1 MTNIDAL
8 IQAQVSVNALKP
20 ALNWD
25 DASLGLSF
33 PKLGFGKGIHLPYGT
48 RTVQTHQTAGIET

>member
-1 MTNIDAL
+1 MTNIDAG

-48 RTVQTHQTAGIET
+48 